1 MYARRACE
9 IFRYRSRIVTC
20 KVGQAVLPSV
30 PFHNATS
37 MEWLRRLT
45 SRQTHSPSTPVSPR
59 SETNPT
65 LTQGIYTSDCDEDT
79 VYHYTSGR
87 WLWNEKEQLSRRY
100 VKFNLAELVNI
111 ATHATG
117 SKSCVEVQKLPEGN
131 FSKVFLLTMDDG
143 KEVIAKLPNPNAGPQ
158 YFTTAS
164 EVATMDY
171 VRNVLNIPA
180 PTVYAWSP
188 STEEIGAA
196 YIIMERSRGVEL
208 GKLWDDLPGP
218 DKFEI
223 VQKLVGFE
231 KVLVSTRFPMYGSI
245 YYANNLRPVDSNQMI
260 ELGDKKNT
268 VGVEFAVGPTTN
280 RTFFDDGRDAVDVH
294 RGPWASIED
303 YVSTRA
309 NRELACLQTFS
320 EFPRPQG
327 LFYGPG
333 QYQPTAQRKQETLRN
348 VLKVAKFLSPKDKEI
363 SKPVL
368 WHPDLHGDNIFV
380 NPDQPTQILS
390 IIDWQAVNLS
400 PLFLQARHPALI
412 EFQGPIP
419 EGLKRIQLPDNFD
432 DLSPE
437 EQLEAKKLRAA
448 QSLYKLYDIQMM
460 QECPEIAAALKFK
473 NSLAGQ
479 ITGLSGSLFSDG
491 EPIVQG
497 MLIRLREQWATR
509 VGSSIP
515 CPLSFTEE
523 DKEQRKLD
531 EAKWAS
537 GVELMEEFLGQVGA
551 YR

>member
-1 MYARRACE
+1 M
-9 IFRYRSRIVTC
+9 
-20 KVGQAVLPSV
+20 
-30 PFHNATS
+30 
-37 MEWLRRLT
+37 
-45 SRQTHSPSTPVSPR
+45 
-59 SETNPT
+59 
-65 LTQGIYTSDCDEDT
+65 
-79 VYHYTSGR
+79 YHYTSGR

-100 VKFNLAELVNI
+100 VKFNLAELVKI
-111 ATHATG
+111 ATRATG

-131 FSKVFLLTMDDG
+131 FSKVFLLTMEDG

-180 PTVYAWSP
+180 PTVYAWSLP
-188 STEEIGAA
+188 TEEIGAE
-196 YIIMERSRGVEL
+196 YSIMEKSRGVAL
-208 GKLWDDLPGP
+208 GKVWDDLPGP
-218 DKFEI
+218 DKLKI
-223 VQKLVGFE
+223 VHRLAGFE
-231 KVLVSTRFPMYGSI
+231 KALVSTRFPMYGSI
-245 YYANNLRPVDSNQMI
+245 YYADNLRNIDPDQVI

-268 VGVEFAVGPTTN
+268 VSVKFAVDPTTN
-280 RTFFDDGRDAVDVH
+280 RTFFDDGRNSVNVQ
-294 RGPWASIED
+294 RGPWASLED
-303 YVSTRA
+303 YAFARA

-320 EFPRPQG
+320 KFPRPQG

-333 QYQPTAQRKQETLRN
+333 QYQPTAQRKQETLQN
-348 VLKVAKFLSPKDKEI
+348 FLKIAKFLSPKDKEI

-380 NPDQPTQILS
+380 NPDQPTEIIS

-412 EFQGPIP
+412 EFEGPIP
-419 EGLKRIQLPDNFD
+419 EGLKAISLPDNFNE
-432 DLSPE
+432 LSPE

-448 QSLYKLYDIQMM
+448 QSLYKHYDIQMI
-460 QECPEIAAALKFK
+460 EDCPEIAAALKFK

-479 ITGLSGSLFSDG
+479 IMGLSGSLFSDG

-497 MLIRLREQWATR
+497 MLIRLQEEWGSR

-523 DKEQRKLD
+523 DKEHQKED
-531 EAKWAS
+531 ETKWAS

-551 YR
+551 LGRLGESQ